1 MPTPVREATGFA
13 KFVKENFAK
22 YKRDDLK
29 AAEVMRIL
37 GAEYAKLKEAGAFS
51 ENEKVETVSSLLD
64 NVETLTID
72 DESCCD

>member
-13 KFVKENFAK
+13 KFVKDNFTK
-22 YKRDDLK
+22 YKQSNLK

-37 GAEYAKLKEAGAFS
+37 GAEYAKLKGAGESS
-51 ENEKVETVSSLLD
+51 EEEKAQAISRLLD

-72 DESCCD
+72 DDS

>member
-37 GAEYAKLKEAGAFS
+37 GAEYAKLKETGAFS